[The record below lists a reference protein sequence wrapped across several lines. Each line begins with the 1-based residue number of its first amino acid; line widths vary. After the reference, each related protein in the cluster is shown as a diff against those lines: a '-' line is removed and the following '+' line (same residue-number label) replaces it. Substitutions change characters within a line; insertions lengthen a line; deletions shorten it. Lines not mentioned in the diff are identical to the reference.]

1 MMDRISFTPGPASQA
16 QRLIVI
22 TGGPGSGKSSLIE
35 ALRRRGH
42 HCTDEAGRA
51 IIKDQLA
58 SGGTLLPWVDPAGFA
73 QAMLEHDLAAYRS
86 AARRSGPPFFDR
98 GIPDVAGY
106 LRLTGIEVPAS
117 VEEASRAFRYD
128 RRVFVAPF
136 WPEIYARDHERR
148 QSADEAERTCAV
160 MIETYGALGYDLE
173 ILPRASVEERA
184 DLVVSRVAQ
193 DTAVG

>member
-1 MMDRISFTPGPASQA
+1 MTPASPRPAARQ
-16 QRLIVI
+16 QTDRLIVI

-51 IIKDQLA
+51 IIRDQVA
-58 SGGTLLPWVDPAGFA
+58 SGGTLLPWMDPAGFA
-73 QAMLEHDLAAYRS
+73 QAMLQHDLAAYRS
-86 AARRSGPPFFDR
+86 AAQRSGPVFFDR

-106 LRLTGIEVPAS
+106 LRLTGLEVPAA
-117 VEEASRAFRYD
+117 VEEASRACRYN

-136 WPEIYARDHERR
+136 WPEIYARDSERR

-160 MIETYGALGYDLE
+160 MVETYGALGYDLE
-173 ILPRASVEERA
+173 ILPRAPVEERA
-184 DLVVSRVAQ
+184 DLVLSRLSEP
-193 DTAVG
+193 TGPG